1 MRFDVSG
8 AHVHTRSR
16 LLGIIAG
23 LFTVVAAQAA
33 ELPVKAKP
41 VQYVKVCTLYGAG
54 FYYIPGT
61 QTCMKIGGFVR
72 AEIKYHAIGSFEPAI
87 NGANAQFFRAG
98 DQVDTRARA
107 GISLDTR
114 EQTEYGTL
122 RAYLLAGWQY
132 TSNDAPTL
140 SLPGTAVPTAGGA
153 PAQPNGNTL
162 RAQIRPDRVAQMRG
176 PQRRGAVQQRRDR
189 FPIGAPVGEPIRV
202 LGRRKA
208 VAGVQRHAGQL
219 SRKRIMRLTLV

>member
-107 GISLDTR
+107 GISVDSASR
-114 EQTEYGTL
+114 PSTE
-122 RAYLLAGWQY
+122 RF
-132 TSNDAPTL
+132 API
-140 SLPGTAVPTAGGA
+140 SSPV
-153 PAQPNGNTL
+153 GNTPAMTP
-162 RAQIRPDRVAQMRG
+162 RHSAFQG
-176 PQRRGAVQQRRDR
+176 PR
-189 FPIGAPVGEPIRV
+189 FQPP
-202 LGRRKA
+202 
-208 VAGVQRHAGQL
+208 
-219 SRKRIMRLTLV
+219 